1 MTTRRNPSAAAM
13 LTRQINL
20 TNRKPDAV
28 QGGLAQAVARRL
40 EERNIATVPGL
51 PDDKPEPE
59 WYDIAIDLH
68 HRHKE
73 FLAEREAKNQAEQHP
88 AQSTPD
94 LIRSALAGAAK
105 RQPSSAMPLNG
116 TRVLHAA
123 LAGGGGTINSTRP

>member
-1 MTTRRNPSAAAM
+1 MTIRRNLSAAAM
-13 LTRQINL
+13 LTRQINS
-20 TNRKPDAV
+20 TKRKPDAV
-28 QGGLAQAVARRL
+28 EGGLAQAVGRRL
-40 EERNIATVPGL
+40 EERHVATVPGL

-88 AQSTPD
+88 AQSTPN
-94 LIRSALAGAAK
+94 LIRTALAGAT
-105 RQPSSAMPLNG
+105 RQRSSTMPLNG

-123 LAGGGGTINSTRP
+123 LAGGDGTINSSRQ